1 MLATDKSKINKVNV
15 RLVTATNTLAYSS
28 TVTKEKKRPKKVLQ
42 NWSLDAEV
50 GLGDDVGDVGVVGLP
65 DVVTEG
71 VVVVAPAV
79 FRLGR
84 RRVGVWQAV
93 GTQHLDLE
101 REPGDK
107 IVCFVSKKIFF
118 YKTKRTSISQF

>member
-1 MLATDKSKINKVNV
+1 M
-15 RLVTATNTLAYSS
+15 
-28 TVTKEKKRPKKVLQ
+28 VTKEKKWPKKVLQ
-42 NWSLDAEV
+42 KWSLDAEV

-65 DVVTEG
+65 DVVAEG

-101 REPGDK
+101 R
-107 IVCFVSKKIFF
+107 
-118 YKTKRTSISQF
+118 